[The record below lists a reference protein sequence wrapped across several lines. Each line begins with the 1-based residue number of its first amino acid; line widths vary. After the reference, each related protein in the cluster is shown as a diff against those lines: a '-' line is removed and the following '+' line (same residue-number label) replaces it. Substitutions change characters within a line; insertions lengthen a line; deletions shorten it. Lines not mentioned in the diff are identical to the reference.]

1 MSLQMSSLSTSQ
13 VQIMSVP
20 MMMKVMMKVM
30 MSVPVV
36 MLTTTMSSVVRPLS
50 GTSEP
55 TKVEMVE
62 VRTPQNQL

>member
-1 MSLQMSSLSTSQ
+1 MLLQMLLLLTSQ
-13 VQIMSVP
+13 VQIMLVP

-30 MSVPVV
+30 MPVPVV
-36 MLTTTMSSVVRPLS
+36 MLTTTMLLVVHPLLV
-50 GTSEP
+50 TLEP